1 MLETITATN
10 VIEDA
15 IETHVEDAV
24 ETQVIEDAVRLACRA
39 PSLYNSQPWL
49 WVTNSGRLDLF
60 LDPSRVL
67 HTDRSMREAHIS
79 CGAVLDHLRV
89 AMTAAGWMAN
99 VDRFP
104 TPNNPGHL
112 ATVKFTRLDCV
123 TDDQRRR
130 ADAILKRRTDRL
142 PFMAPFTAP
151 ISWDAIED
159 VLRSQVG
166 ADAVRLDVLPDEMR
180 PRLTWAAQ
188 LTESLRLYDSAYHSE
203 LGWWTAPFEV
213 SEGIPYSSLVSAAES
228 DRVGVN
234 RVFPVT
240 HNRERRAE
248 VGQDYSKILMLSTDD
263 DSPSDALAC
272 GEALS
277 AVLLECTMA
286 GFATCPVTHLTELSV
301 SRELLAAE
309 TDHTDLPQI
318 LIRVGVVPALGEVPP
333 ATPRRPLAD
342 VLRLKNQPETAMRG
356 GYPPPS
362 SVAGVDGSRTAAPA
376 SEYRTGLIGALGV
389 VSLIETPVTNSLV

>member
-1 MLETITATN
+1 MLDTMAATSITEGAL
-10 VIEDA
+10 
-15 IETHVEDAV
+15 

-60 LDPSRVL
+60 LDSSRFL
-67 HTDRSMREAHIS
+67 HADRSTRQAHIS

-89 AMTAAGWMAN
+89 AMAAAGWMAD

-112 ATVKFTRLDCV
+112 ATVEFTRLGCV

-142 PFMAPFTAP
+142 PFLSPFTAP
-151 ISWDAIED
+151 ITWDSVEG
-159 VLRSQVG
+159 VLRGRVG

-180 PRLTWAAQ
+180 PRLAEAAQ

-203 LGWWTAPFEV
+203 LDWWTAPFVV
-213 SEGIPYSSLVSAAES
+213 SEGIPHTALVSAAES

-234 RVFPVT
+234 RVFPLT
-240 HNRERRAE
+240 HNGERRTNI
-248 VGQDYSKILMLSTDD
+248 GQDYAKILMLSTDD
-263 DSPSDALAC
+263 DSLADALAC

-301 SRELLAAE
+301 SRELLAAV
-309 TDHTDLPQI
+309 TGHTDLPQI
-318 LIRVGVVPALGEVPP
+318 LIRVGVAPTLGEVPS

-342 VLRLKNQPETAMRG
+342 MLRAE
-356 GYPPPS
+356 
-362 SVAGVDGSRTAAPA
+362 
-376 SEYRTGLIGALGV
+376 
-389 VSLIETPVTNSLV
+389 VSTRNT